1 MKFEQTVRMFCVQF
15 EGYGGGGGGFD
26 QPEAVLAVHMGP
38 HIHAADGESKTDQDL
53 QPSMGDARQP

>member
-1 MKFEQTVRMFCVQF
+1 MQF
-15 EGYGGGGGGFD
+15 EGYGGGGGDFD

-38 HIHAADGESKTDQDL
+38 HIHAADGEWKTDQDL